1 MALDLKRIIDEVE
14 HPRKRGA
21 INAAIAQQDW
31 IKFHTETSLDAV
43 NSIPFA
49 RFKTFVKSLL
59 PDDKYLTT
67 INLLKFPIPTNRVTE
82 SIFVKLAKIFDG
94 RNPAFN
100 YQFHK
105 TQERDDWEWYRQ
117 EKLNEPRVWS
127 QTAWKYFQTEINC
140 VMVVDMPLEAD
151 ASDNRPQPYFYF
163 VPISEVISLSL
174 IHI

>member
-21 INAAIAQQDW
+21 ISAAIAQQDW

-82 SIFVKLAKIFDG
+82 SIFV
-94 RNPAFN
+94 
-100 YQFHK
+100 
-105 TQERDDWEWYRQ
+105 
-117 EKLNEPRVWS
+117 
-127 QTAWKYFQTEINC
+127 
-140 VMVVDMPLEAD
+140 
-151 ASDNRPQPYFYF
+151 
-163 VPISEVISLSL
+163 EVGKDI
-174 IHI
+174 